1 MVRGGEN
8 MNLSNPFPL
17 EVKVLY
23 LYRTDCTKCGS
34 NRILEL
40 HHILGRISSSAFNAC
55 LLCRKCHNSIS
66 YKEAPVL
73 FQLNLRFLY
82 TTEFQPT
89 ADDIEFLTKNRKQL
103 GL

>member
-1 MVRGGEN
+1 

-40 HHILGRISSSAFNAC
+40 HHILGRISASAFNAC
-55 LLCRKCHNSIS
+55 LLCRNCHNSIS
-66 YKEAPVL
+66 YSEAPTL

-82 TTEFQPT
+82 TTEFKPEEEDYQ
-89 ADDIEFLTKNRKQL
+89 FLRNNKQKL